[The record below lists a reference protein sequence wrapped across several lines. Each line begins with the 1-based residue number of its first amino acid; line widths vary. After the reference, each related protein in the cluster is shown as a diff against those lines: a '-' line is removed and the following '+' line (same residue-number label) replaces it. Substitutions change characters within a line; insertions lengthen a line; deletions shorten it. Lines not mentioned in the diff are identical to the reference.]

1 MHNYFSVVTEL
12 NTCHDVTM
20 NIIKTS
26 EWKGQQFFLVVVV
39 PLTCYDYFSFLQMI
53 VNLIF
58 LETSGF
64 TQ

>member
-1 MHNYFSVVTEL
+1 M
-12 NTCHDVTM
+12 TM

-26 EWKGQQFFLVVVV
+26 EWKGQQFLLVAVV
-39 PLTCYDYFSFLQMI
+39 PLTCYDCFSFLQMI

-58 LETSGF
+58 LEISGF

>member
-1 MHNYFSVVTEL
+1 MAM
-12 NTCHDVTM
+12 D
-20 NIIKTS
+20 IIKTS
-26 EWKGQQFFLVVVV
+26 EWKGQFCLVVVV

>member
-1 MHNYFSVVTEL
+1 M
-12 NTCHDVTM
+12 TM

-53 VNLIF
+53 VNLMF
-58 LETSGF
+58 LETSGCI
-64 TQ
+64 Q

>member
-1 MHNYFSVVTEL
+1 MHNSFSVVTEL
-12 NTCHDVTM
+12 NTCDY
-20 NIIKTS
+20 IIKTS

-39 PLTCYDYFSFLQMI
+39 PLTCNDYFSFLQMI

>member
-1 MHNYFSVVTEL
+1 MHNSFSVVTEL
-12 NTCHDVTM
+12 NTCDYEY
-20 NIIKTS
+20 KTS

>member
-1 MHNYFSVVTEL
+1 MHNSFSVVTEL
-12 NTCHDVTM
+12 NTCDYH

>member
-1 MHNYFSVVTEL
+1 M
-12 NTCHDVTM
+12 TM

-26 EWKGQQFFLVVVV
+26 EWKGQQFFSVVVV

-53 VNLIF
+53 MNLIF

-64 TQ
+64 TQRNSISCIPVIWVV

>member
-1 MHNYFSVVTEL
+1 MHNSFSVVTEL
-12 NTCHDVTM
+12 NACDYEY
-20 NIIKTS
+20 KTS
-26 EWKGQQFFLVVVV
+26 ERKGQQFFLVVVV

>member
-1 MHNYFSVVTEL
+1 MTV
-12 NTCHDVTM
+12 

-39 PLTCYDYFSFLQMI
+39 PLTCNDYFSFLQMI

>member
-1 MHNYFSVVTEL
+1 MA
-12 NTCHDVTM
+12 
-20 NIIKTS
+20 IKTS
-26 EWKGQQFFLVVVV
+26 EWIGQQFCLVVVV
-39 PLTCYDYFSFLQMI
+39 PLTSYDYFSFLQMI

>member
-1 MHNYFSVVTEL
+1 MTV
-12 NTCHDVTM
+12 

-26 EWKGQQFFLVVVV
+26 EWKGQFFLVVVV
-39 PLTCYDYFSFLQMI
+39 PQTSNDYFSFLQMI

>member
-1 MHNYFSVVTEL
+1 MTI
-12 NTCHDVTM
+12 
-20 NIIKTS
+20 NIIKTP
-26 EWKGQQFFLVVVV
+26 EWKGQQFFLVAVV

-53 VNLIF
+53 VNFIF

>member
-1 MHNYFSVVTEL
+1 MTV
-12 NTCHDVTM
+12 

-39 PLTCYDYFSFLQMI
+39 PLTSNDYFSFLQMI